1 MSHAYSFRS
10 FLQRKKTQAGFT
22 LAEVIVGAA
31 LFAFIAVAVYQ
42 GYTTLLQLVSASR
55 VKITATNLAN
65 EQLELIRNMPYVNVG
80 EVSGIPSGVIPQS
93 QTLVRD
99 GYTFTVNTT
108 VRNIDDPFDGTIGGT
123 SNDTSPADY
132 KLVELGIDC
141 INCRNFQTMTVS
153 TRVAAKSLETASTN
167 GALFVRVF
175 DGNGQPVS
183 GAQVNIVNTQITPNI
198 AINDVTGNNGLLQIV
213 DVPPGVNAYQI
224 SISKFGYTSDQTY
237 ATSTGNPNPS
247 KPHATVVVQQVTQ
260 VSLTID
266 KVSTLNVST
275 VTDTCTAVANVP
287 FSIVGSK
294 LIGTSP
300 DVYKYNQNFST
311 NGSGDR
317 TLTNME
323 WDTYSIALTSGS
335 YRLAGV
341 NPLIP
346 VTVLPDAV
354 QNAQFIIT
362 TKNPRLLMVT
372 VKDSS
377 TGLPV
382 SGATVTLSNTSG
394 YSETIITGRGY
405 VNQSNWSGGA
415 GQSDFTDQT
424 KYFASDGNIDND
436 SPAGEIKLN
445 SIFGDFAPV
454 GDLTSSTFDTG
465 TTTNFNQIVWSPTN
479 QPAQTGVNNV
489 RFQIATN
496 SSNTGSTTWSYR
508 GPDGTNGTYYDT
520 TNTNIS
526 SVHNGDRFFRYKAFL
541 ATAST
546 TYSPNIAD
554 ISFTFTSSC
563 IPPGQ
568 VLFSN
573 LASGSYTVTIDK
585 TGYTQYQAPVTIS
598 ADWQEAQAVIS
609 P

>member
-1 MSHAYSFRS
+1 MKSNLSFRS
-10 FLQRKKTQAGFT
+10 FFNRKQTQAGFT

-42 GYTTLLQLVSASR
+42 GYTTLLQLVAASR

-65 EQLELIRNMPYVNVG
+65 EQIELIRNMPYSNVG
-80 EVSGIPSGVIPQS
+80 EVSGIPVGVIPQI

-108 VRNIDDPFDGTIGGT
+108 VRNIDDPFDGTIGGAP
-123 SNDTSPADY
+123 NDTSPADY

-141 INCRNFQTMTVS
+141 TNCKNFQTMTVS
-153 TRVAAKSLETASTN
+153 TRVAAKSLETSSTN

-183 GAQVNIVNTQITPNI
+183 NANVNIVNTQITPSI
-198 AINDVTGNNGLLQIV
+198 VIDDVTSNNGMLQIV
-213 DVPPGVNAYQI
+213 DVPPGVNAYKI
-224 SISKFGYTSDQTY
+224 SISKSGYTTDQTY

-247 KPHATVVVQQVTQ
+247 KPHATVVIQQVTQ

-266 KVSTLNVST
+266 KVSTLNLST
-275 VTDTCTAVANVP
+275 VTESCAPVANVP

-294 LIGTSP
+294 LIGSSP
-300 DVYKYNQNFST
+300 NVYKYNQSFST
-311 NGSGDR
+311 DAGGGK
-317 TLTNME
+317 TLNAME
-323 WDTYSIALTSGS
+323 WDTYSIALTGGS

-341 NPLIP
+341 NPLMP
-346 VTVLPDAV
+346 VTLLPDST

-372 VKDSS
+372 VKDSG

-382 SGATVTLSNTSG
+382 SGATVTLSDGGS
-394 YSETIITGRGY
+394 YSEVLVTGRGY
-405 VNQSNWSGGA
+405 LNQTDWSGGS
-415 GQSDFTDQT
+415 GQSDFINQT
-424 KYFASDGNIDND
+424 QYLSSDGNVDSD
-436 SPAGEIKLN
+436 SPVGEMKLS
-445 SIFGDFAPV
+445 SIFGDFAV
-454 GDLTSSTFDTG
+454 SGNLTSSTFDTG

-479 QPAQTGVNNV
+479 QPVETGLNNV

-496 SSNTGSTTWSYR
+496 SSNNASSTWSFL
-508 GPDGTNGTYYDT
+508 GPDGTVGTFYDT
-520 TNTNIS
+520 TNANIS
-526 SVHNGDRFFRYKAFL
+526 TVHNGDRFLRYKAYV

-554 ISFTFTSSC
+554 VSFTFTTSC

-568 VLFSN
+568 VIFSN
-573 LASGSYTVTIDK
+573 LNAGSYTVTVD
-585 TGYTQYQAPVTIS
+585 TVGYTQYISPVTVS
-598 ADWQEAQAVIS
+598 ADWQETQAVIN